1 MSDVKNCKGA
11 AGVLM
16 GALALAM
23 ICGAASAAARTD
35 IQLEDVNRFFRVY
48 DASGGH
54 PSADQLQ
61 HDYLD
66 PGSEALHRFAQLRN
80 VTGTRIAEA
89 LANHPEIYTG
99 ARRCLAVLPAVK
111 QRLAAALSKLA
122 MLYPESRFPPVTLL
136 IGRGRPVGITDGSG
150 VSIGVEALCA
160 ANFMDP
166 NLEDRFVHNIAHEYG
181 HIQQPESLQLLE
193 PGDPGATVLRMSL
206 MEGTA
211 EFIAEL
217 ISGEVGNYQHKFWT
231 QGHETA
237 IETAFAEDRDKTDLS
252 KWLYNGPGDSG
263 HPGDLGYWV
272 GFRIVK
278 SYYQHA
284 ADKRQALRD
293 ILQMT
298 DPQKFLAKS
307 GWYPGIRLQ

>member
-1 MSDVKNCKGA
+1 LRKSGPDGDPDIVKPCEKFSPGSRTIALVNRIWLNDSLPEELKMSDVKNCKGA

-23 ICGAASAAARTD
+23 ICGAASAAARAD

-150 VSIGVEALCA
+150 VSIGLKPCARQISWIRTSRIDSFTTSPTNMATSNSLSLC
-160 ANFMDP
+160 
-166 NLEDRFVHNIAHEYG
+166 
-181 HIQQPESLQLLE
+181 SC
-193 PGDPGATVLRMSL
+193 
-206 MEGTA
+206 
-211 EFIAEL
+211 
-217 ISGEVGNYQHKFWT
+217 
-231 QGHETA
+231 
-237 IETAFAEDRDKTDLS
+237 
-252 KWLYNGPGDSG
+252 
-263 HPGDLGYWV
+263 
-272 GFRIVK
+272 
-278 SYYQHA
+278 
-284 ADKRQALRD
+284 
-293 ILQMT
+293 
-298 DPQKFLAKS
+298 
-307 GWYPGIRLQ
+307 